1 MTVIDIKPGMS
12 ISDAASSAPEGAVLL
27 RLFPGVYR
35 EKVFIKRDQVSIAG
49 MGESPE
55 DVKIMWGDYALEM
68 MEDGKKRGT
77 FRSYTFFIKGKN
89 NSLKNLNIVNTSYPR
104 KKAGQAI
111 ALFAEGERFTAEN
124 CILDSFQDT
133 LFTGPLPFKEIEKGG
148 FKGPTEN
155 DERVMCHQYYKD
167 CRICGDVD
175 FIFGSAACLFEN
187 CEIVS
192 KNGND
197 VKTGQYPCEA
207 EPVEISEDAIY
218 GYCTAAS
225 TYEGEESGY
234 IFKGCRFLNDGCP
247 TESVYL
253 GRPWR
258 DHAKTVLID
267 CYLDDHI
274 KREGFHDW
282 GKTAARDT
290 VYYAECGS
298 HGPGASSE
306 RAAFVRLIDRN
317 EAENLYK
324 NIRKFL

>member
-35 EKVFIKRDQVSIAG
+35 EKVFIKRDHVSIIG
-49 MGESPE
+49 LGEKPE

-68 MEDGKKRGT
+68 MEDGMKRGT
-77 FRSYTFFIKGKN
+77 FRSFTFFIKGES
-89 NSLKNLNIVNTSYPR
+89 NSLKNLSIINTSFPR
-104 KKAGQAI
+104 EKAGQAI
-111 ALFAEGERFTAEN
+111 ALFAEGERFTAEK
-124 CILDSFQDT
+124 CIFDSFQDT

-148 FKGPTEN
+148 FRGPTEN
-155 DERVMCHQYYKD
+155 DERVVCHQYYKD

-175 FIFGSAACLFEN
+175 FIFGSAAVLFEN
-187 CEIVS
+187 CDIVS
-192 KNGND
+192 KND
-197 VKTGQYPCEA
+197 
-207 EPVEISEDAIY
+207 

-225 TYEGEESGY
+225 TYEGEECGY
-234 IFKGCRFLNDGCP
+234 IFKDCRFINEGCP

-267 CYLDDHI
+267 CFLDDHI

-290 VYYAECGS
+290 VFYAECGS

-306 RAAFVRLIDRN
+306 RAGFVRLIDHN